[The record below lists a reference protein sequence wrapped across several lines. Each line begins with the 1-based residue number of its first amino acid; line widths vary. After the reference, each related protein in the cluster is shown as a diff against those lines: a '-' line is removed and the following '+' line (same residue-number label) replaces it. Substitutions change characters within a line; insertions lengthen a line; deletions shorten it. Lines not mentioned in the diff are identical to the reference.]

1 MRAYVAPE
9 TVSLGTGGLFLNS
22 ENAPSYLIWIEK
34 TSVFKYAYH
43 GLMINEFDGA
53 SFHCKPGASYSARD
67 ARNLLANS
75 TARARTER
83 DDGVSADDGGGS
95 AAVLLHQARGSFGL
109 SFANSPNQQ
118 IWSNILI
125 LAALALFIR
134 FTAFLCLVIFAKRNR
149 VTS

>member
-1 MRAYVAPE
+1 MRAYAPQRN
-9 TVSLGTGGLFLNS
+9 SLGVGGLFLNS

-53 SFHCKPGASYSARD
+53 SFYCKPGASYSARD
-67 ARNLLANS
+67 ACNLLANS
-75 TARARTER
+75 TACARSEWNN
-83 DDGVSADDGGGS
+83 GVSADDGGGS
-95 AAVLLHQARGSFGL
+95 AAIVLHQTRGPFGL
-109 SFANSPNQQ
+109 LFANSPNQQ

-149 VTS
+149 VTA